1 MLPVRKER
9 SDAVCVGHI
18 LGAQGIKGEVRVF
31 SNTEPRGNIVGY
43 SPWQL
48 EVDGQLKS
56 VGVSGRTQ
64 GKNVIANIAG
74 VDDRD
79 QATALI
85 GCKIFILSK
94 QLPPLE
100 IDEYYWSDLIGL
112 EVKSMQAEAL
122 GTVDSMIETGASDVM
137 IVKGDRERLIP
148 FVMKDIVQEIDLEHN
163 QMLVEWQAEYY
174 PVDCRLCELMSLHC
188 FLIWLNKL
196 LIMV

>member
-85 GCKIFILSK
+85 GCKIYILSK

-122 GTVDSMIETGASDVM
+122 GTVDSMMETGASDVM
-137 IVKGDRERLIP
+137 I
-148 FVMKDIVQEIDLEHN
+148 
-163 QMLVEWQAEYY
+163 
-174 PVDCRLCELMSLHC
+174 C
-188 FLIWLNKL
+188 L
-196 LIMV
+196 LYTSPSPRDS